1 MENPALIQGPPS
13 RPDATCRDANLVCC
27 KKSPPQCNLD
37 EGYLCLPVNVSILLY
52 ILNQKSITK
61 SSVMK

>member
-37 EGYLCLPVNVSILLY
+37 EGYICLPVDVSIFLLY
-52 ILNQKSITK
+52 IQNQK
-61 SSVMK
+61 